1 MPEFT
6 EGKTEQKAGQKPF
19 LAWFAVASALL
30 LLALAFTMRLPA
42 QEVNSE
48 IQRQQGLSQRS
59 SFDLK
64 NTDPLSYLGMG
75 TYLARLEEGSVIFM
89 DVLGQ
94 VQQAYEMP
102 FREGEISSSGGSLFI
117 KSRLS
122 SNLIMFQPQGE
133 SIVIETDATVE
144 NIKASEERFL
154 LLQKATDS
162 LGELKAYNKA
172 QSQPLLTLSFFES
185 GYPLDMAFHEDG
197 KGFDL
202 VLLNL
207 NHAESGMLVH
217 RYNEWGEKT
226 AEMTLPGSEVLP
238 AIDLLND
245 DCTVFYNN
253 QTVLLAD
260 IVQGQILFEESFE
273 KIEDLALTTNHL
285 ALLVDEGDQLGLYIL
300 RKAEGSFSFE
310 RLDSFSKL
318 KGDLLLVNSRESIFL
333 AQDNKIRAYD
343 FDSGSFL
350 AESELSERVVNLI
363 AQDNNTLIVLTDKNG
378 YLFALD

>member
-1 MPEFT
+1 
-6 EGKTEQKAGQKPF
+6 
-19 LAWFAVASALL
+19 
-30 LLALAFTMRLPA
+30 MRLPT

-144 NIKASEERFL
+144 NIQASEERFL
-154 LLQKATDS
+154 LLQKTTDS

-207 NHAESGMLVH
+207 NHAQSGMLVY

-318 KGDLLLVNSRESIFL
+318 DGDLLLVNSCESIFL
-333 AQDNKIRAYD
+333 AQNNIIRAYD

-350 AESELSERVVNLI
+350 AESELSEKVVNLI